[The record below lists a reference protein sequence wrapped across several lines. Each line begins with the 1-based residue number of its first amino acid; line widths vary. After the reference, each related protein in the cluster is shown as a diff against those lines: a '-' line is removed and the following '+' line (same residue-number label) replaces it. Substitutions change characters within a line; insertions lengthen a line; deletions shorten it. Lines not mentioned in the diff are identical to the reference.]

1 MYGSGMSFYLTKFLR
16 LDYNFRYGKVNYP
29 ELAPIEAPD
38 GRYEEIKRK
47 DIYRIHT
54 VGITLRIIR
63 NAGIGVNAN
72 FWERESNYYWENRER
87 MFVGGYIT
95 YEF

>member
-1 MYGSGMSFYLTKFLR
+1 M
-16 LDYNFRYGKVNYP
+16 V
-29 ELAPIEAPD
+29 
-38 GRYEEIKRK
+38 
-47 DIYRIHT
+47 
-54 VGITLRIIR
+54 
-63 NAGIGVNAN
+63 N

>member
-1 MYGSGMSFYLTKFLR
+1 M
-16 LDYNFRYGKVNYP
+16 
-29 ELAPIEAPD
+29 I
-38 GRYEEIKRK
+38 
-47 DIYRIHT
+47 
-54 VGITLRIIR
+54 
-63 NAGIGVNAN
+63 N